1 MMIQVDNVFLVGMLN
16 LHDLGECDTP
26 ADIKWMLVAFVVEL
40 PNDSLWNLS
49 PRNHLGPML

>member
-1 MMIQVDNVFLVGMLN
+1 MIQVDNVFLVGMLN